1 MGISTSQRQSSSPR
15 QTTYYCHHLG
25 CRKSDT
31 IFRDTTET
39 KKATLLPP
47 TEGSFPIF
55 LFPSPPPP
63 TLHLHRT
70 TDFYLLPKQTI
81 MRSALCTAAA
91 VLLLGVSSFAQDTR
105 PNVVIFM
112 PDDMKFLWDE
122 APAAAVAAGE
132 TRSSNGGTL
141 PTPNMD
147 RIRDEGAV
155 FTRAYTAAP
164 KCTPSRFSLLTGRDP
179 ARSEF
184 GIASS
189 MQGAEPDWDGRVT
202 VGVPQTKMD
211 GADLTRNLPTELKA
225 EGYATI
231 HAGKWHLFAGGPS
244 EQEYLQDYS
253 KLVAEVE
260 GAGFTSVAAAYVSNM
275 QGGGATTDGEISWS
289 HNHEWVVASALE
301 SVGEAV
307 EAEKPFFLYMTPTG
321 PHGPDTEEALFE
333 YSPRATPSGMLAAD
347 PVTTMRSRAD
357 LWAAAGEATL
367 MDQENAAGHM
377 WVDDM
382 LGALLQGLED
392 LEVLD
397 NTFVVLCTDHGTE
410 AKSSVDEGGAR
421 IMQAVRY
428 PPSVSAG
435 HNVVSVV
442 ANPDTSATVLDLLG
456 VDASYSMD
464 GRSWLTEATR
474 GRIPRR
480 TVPKFVSMTTD
491 RAVLVGDWK
500 YMDGALYNL
509 ALNPLEDV
517 DLSGVAEHSAK
528 LEEMALMLACHDLD
542 TSALSDAVCSPAVIQ
557 NDFNL

>member
-1 MGISTSQRQSSSPR
+1 M
-15 QTTYYCHHLG
+15 
-25 CRKSDT
+25 
-31 IFRDTTET
+31 
-39 KKATLLPP
+39 
-47 TEGSFPIF
+47 
-55 LFPSPPPP
+55 
-63 TLHLHRT
+63 
-70 TDFYLLPKQTI
+70 
-81 MRSALCTAAA
+81 
-91 VLLLGVSSFAQDTR
+91 LLGSACGQDTR

-122 APAAAVAAGE
+122 APAASVAAGE

-141 PTPNMD
+141 PTPHMD
-147 RIRDEGAV
+147 RVRDEGAV

-184 GIASS
+184 GIASTTQS
-189 MQGAEPDWDGRVT
+189 AEPDWDGRVQ
-202 VGVPQTKMD
+202 VSVPHTKLD
-211 GADLTRNLPTELKA
+211 AADLTRNLQTELKA

-231 HAGKWHLFAGGPS
+231 HAGKWHLFAGGNVARD
-244 EQEYLQDYS
+244 YLQNYS
-253 KLVAEVE
+253 KLVADIE

-275 QGGGATTDGEISWS
+275 GNEGATDGNITWS
-289 HNHEWVVASALE
+289 HNNEWVVASALE

-307 EAEKPFFLYMTPTG
+307 AAEKPFFLYMAPTG
-321 PHGPDTEEALFE
+321 PHGPDTEEAMFD

-357 LWAAAGEATL
+357 VWAAAAETTL
-367 MDQENAAGHM
+367 LNQETAAGHM

-382 LGALLQGLED
+382 LGAVLKRLED

-397 NTFVVLCTDHGTE
+397 NTFVVVCQDHGKE
-410 AKSSVDEGGAR
+410 SKSTVDEGGAR

-456 VDASYSMD
+456 VDASYSLD
-464 GRSWLTEATR
+464 GRSWLTEATL
-474 GRIPRR
+474 GRVPRR
-480 TVPKFVSMTTD
+480 TVPKFVSMGTD
-491 RAVLVGDWK
+491 RAVLAGDWK
-500 YMDGALYNL
+500 YVDGALYNL

-542 TSALSDAVCSPAVIQ
+542 TSGLSDAVCSPGVIR
-557 NDFNL
+557 NEFRG